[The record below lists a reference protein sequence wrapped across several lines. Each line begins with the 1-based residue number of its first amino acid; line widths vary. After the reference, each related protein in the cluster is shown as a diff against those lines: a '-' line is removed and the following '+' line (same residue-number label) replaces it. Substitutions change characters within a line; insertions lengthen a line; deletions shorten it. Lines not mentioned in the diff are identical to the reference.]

1 MNTIKSQKSK
11 TIKLLAIFGVC
22 VIAIIVAYA
31 IYRQIE
37 DYRLQDDPKLKEL
50 KEVFSKFF
58 NQDRY
63 WGGKLSALNDRDITK
78 ETDLYRGEKSYT
90 INKVSVYICLK
101 DENNEYYSLNML
113 IYVLAH
119 EYSHVI
125 CESIGHT
132 DEFHAIFAELLVELT
147 DAGIYDPAQP
157 IMSNYCKHG
166 DSLK

>member
-1 MNTIKSQKSK
+1 MNTTKSK
-11 TIKLLAIFGVC
+11 SSKIMKFLAIFGVFS
-22 VIAIIVAYA
+22 IVLITTYA
-31 IYRQIE
+31 IYSQIE
-37 DYRLQDDPKLKEL
+37 DYILKDDPKLHEL

-63 WGGKLSALNDRDITK
+63 WGGKLRALNDRDIMK
-78 ETDLYRGEKSYT
+78 ETDLYRGDKSYT
-90 INKVSVYICLK
+90 LNKERVFLCLK

-132 DEFHAIFAELLVELT
+132 DEFHSIFAQLLVELT
-147 DAGIYDPAQP
+147 DTGLYDPSQP
-157 IMSNYCKHG
+157 IIVDYCHNG
-166 DSLK
+166 DNLK